1 MTHWVFIVKDG
12 QGALRTGLTV
22 DFELNFSTMEQ
33 ENQVVYLRAFAIPF
47 DAVAHKHLID
57 DLSPETVA
65 HLINRHKR
73 DTGMQLSFF
82 ESKR

>member
-22 DFELNFSTMEQ
+22 DFGLNFSTMGQ
-33 ENQVVYLRAFAIPF
+33 EIQVVYLRPFAIPF

-57 DLSPETVA
+57 DLSLESVEN
-65 HLINRHKR
+65 LINRHKH